1 MLPPVELDHA
11 PVSAKG
17 QDVKRSAWSDLYKS
31 LTDSDDDALEKAR
44 QSILVGEGNSVTKL
58 KAMVP
63 ASESVH
69 VPTQQQNRSPTSR
82 ASTSLQWSSL
92 FAGQVEHGSEKGV
105 VSTKRKRGDAPIN
118 TGNSRVKRSTQK
130 KVEKK
135 NGKRKTK
142 KPRRHPVSNTNC
154 TISRN

>member
-17 QDVKRSAWSDLYKS
+17 QDVKRSAWSDLYNS
-31 LTDSDDDALEKAR
+31 LSDSDDDALEKAR
-44 QSILVGEGNSVTKL
+44 QGILVRKVTKL
-58 KAMVP
+58 RATVP

-105 VSTKRKRGDAPIN
+105 VSMKRKRGDAPIN
-118 TGNSRVKRSTQK
+118 TGNSRVKRSIQK

>member
-17 QDVKRSAWSDLYKS
+17 QDVKRSAWSDLYNS
-31 LTDSDDDALEKAR
+31 LSDSDDDALEKAR
-44 QSILVGEGNSVTKL
+44 QGILVRKVTKL
-58 KAMVP
+58 RATVP

-118 TGNSRVKRSTQK
+118 TGNSRVKRSIQK